1 MARRQSANTQGPTT
15 QPAPPPAQGP
25 SLEVLSGFMQPLA
38 ICKGSKHSGPKG
50 GTSDAET
57 TAKTTS
63 PPEDPPGMSWP
74 QEQLHQTKGVAAL
87 TVASS
92 SNFPKS
98 SLRSFTSSWAVHCDA
113 KPVKPTMSAKRMLQ
127 DREVPA
133 AIFHGLRQTS
143 PETTA
148 SPLPIPAYPCWIW
161 DKTEVG
167 RSRGTP
173 QSQRE
178 EMLEPLSSC

>member
-1 MARRQSANTQGPTT
+1 
-15 QPAPPPAQGP
+15 
-25 SLEVLSGFMQPLA
+25 
-38 ICKGSKHSGPKG
+38 
-50 GTSDAET
+50 
-57 TAKTTS
+57 
-63 PPEDPPGMSWP
+63 MSWP

>member
-1 MARRQSANTQGPTT
+1 MQGGPAGSPHTHTGPHNPASASACPGPFTGGVT
-15 QPAPPPAQGP
+15 
-25 SLEVLSGFMQPLA
+25 GFMQPLA
-38 ICKGSKHSGPKG
+38 ICKGSKHSGPRG
-50 GTSDAET
+50 GTSEAET

-74 QEQLHQTKGVAAL
+74 QEQLHQTKGVAIL

-133 AIFHGLRQTS
+133 ALFHGLRQTS

-148 SPLPIPAYPCWIW
+148 PCVSLL
-161 DKTEVG
+161 DPG
-167 RSRGTP
+167 
-173 QSQRE
+173 QD
-178 EMLEPLSSC
+178 